1 MGKTQGHLAML
12 GANIS
17 WGLMAPFSKFVI
29 LSGLVTPLIITNLRM
44 AGAMALFWLTSL
56 LAPRE
61 HVPVKDLLRLFVASM
76 LGVLIN
82 QSCFMAGVGLTSP
95 GDASIITTSMPLWVM
110 ILSAL
115 ILRDKITP
123 RKIAGIACG
132 AAGALMLI
140 LGSGRVAT
148 GGDGTMAIWG
158 DVLVLTAQF
167 SYALYLVLYK
177 DFVRRYSLVTLMK
190 WMFTFAFA
198 ASVPYSLPGWLST
211 DWAALGAMHIGSLAF
226 VVVMGTYV
234 AYIFI
239 MYGQKTLAPTV
250 VGMYNYVQPVVSCMV
265 AIAMGMDRFNGEK
278 ALAIALIFTGVWLV
292 TRGVSGG
299 KIHFP
304 KKIFKI
310 NKKFLEE

>member
-1 MGKTQGHLAML
+1 ML

-29 LSGLVTPLIITNLRM
+29 LSGVVTPLIITNLRM
-44 AGAMALFWLTSL
+44 AGAMLLFWLTGL
-56 LAPRE
+56 FVPRE
-61 HVPVKDLLRLFVASM
+61 HVPMKDLVRIFVASM

-115 ILRDKITP
+115 ILHDRITP
-123 RKIAGIACG
+123 RKVTGIACG
-132 AAGALMLI
+132 AAGALLLI
-140 LGSGRVAT
+140 LGSGRVASS
-148 GGDGTMAIWG
+148 GGDSATAIWG
-158 DVLVLTAQF
+158 DLLVLTAQF
-167 SYALYLVLYK
+167 SYALYLVLFK

-198 ASVPYSLPGWLST
+198 ASVPYSLPGWLAT
-211 DWAALGAMHIGSLAF
+211 DWTALGAMHIGSLAF

-250 VGMYNYVQPVVSCMV
+250 VGMYNYVQPVVSCLV
-265 AIAMGMDRFNGEK
+265 AIYLGMDSFNGEK
-278 ALAIALIFTGVWLV
+278 AIAIILIFTGVWLV
-292 TRGVSGG
+292 TRSADSA
-299 KIHFP
+299 KASIHN
-304 KKIFKI
+304 KIFQ
-310 NKKFLEE
+310 NK